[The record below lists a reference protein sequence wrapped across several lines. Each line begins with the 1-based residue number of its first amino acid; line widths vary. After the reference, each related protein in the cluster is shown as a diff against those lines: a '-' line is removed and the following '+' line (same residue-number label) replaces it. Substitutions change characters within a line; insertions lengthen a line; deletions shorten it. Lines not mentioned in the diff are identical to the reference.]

1 MSHGLHVFDG
11 EQIEGPGWL
20 EIRDLRRMPYRQAL
34 ALQRELQAEVMA
46 SAAADRPRGLLLL
59 VEHDPP
65 VITVSRRP
73 GAPAHV
79 LADDDSLAR
88 LGVERCETDRGGDVT
103 YHGPGQLVAYPIV
116 DLRRLG
122 LKIHGWIRL
131 LEAVVIDTLAAYGV
145 AAGRDPGATGVWV
158 GRSESDV
165 DGRGGRKIA
174 ALGVRVSRWITTHG
188 LALNVDPDLSHF
200 DLIVPCGLVGRP
212 VTSMAREQERTTPT
226 IDQVKATLVRRFI
239 ERVDSPEPFRETPD
253 RRTGSS

>member
-1 MSHGLHVFDG
+1 MSHRLHVFD
-11 EQIEGPGWL
+11 EERIEGPGWL

-34 ALQRELQAEVMA
+34 SLQRELRAEVMA
-46 SAAADRPRGLLLL
+46 SVAAGRPRGLLLL

-116 DLRRLG
+116 DLRQLG

-145 AAGRDPGATGVWV
+145 DAGRDPGATGVWV
-158 GRSESDV
+158 GRGASAV
-165 DGRGGRKIA
+165 DGREGRKIA
-174 ALGVRVSRWITTHG
+174 ALGVRVSRWITMHG

-212 VTSMAREQERTTPT
+212 GTSMARERDGTAPA
-226 IDQVKATLVRRFI
+226 IDRVKATLVRRVI
-239 ERVDSPEPFRETPD
+239 ERVDAPEPFREAAD
-253 RRTGSS
+253 RRAGSS